1 MVRRRVLEMWD
12 VKGKCEY
19 GEYIVSDSQQVVVL
33 ELGVGRVLITAC
45 HKIV

>member
-1 MVRRRVLEMWD
+1 MVRRRVVEKWG

-19 GEYIVSDSQQVVVL
+19 SEYIVSDSQQVVVL
-33 ELGVGRVLITAC
+33 ELGVERVLITAC